1 VSDSTI
7 PERWLPVTRVTWFA
21 LVVLLL
27 AAYGAGIVPYF
38 NQLHVPCSSNDCL
51 ALALSP
57 QEAQLLPDLGLSI
70 DFYVGYA
77 LGINIVGFMLIV
89 LMAGLV
95 FWLRSST
102 WLGFLLSLALVFF
115 GTFSAQ
121 SATAIARQYPNLAWP
136 IFLLDASISSLTVML
151 FYLFPD
157 GRFVPRWT
165 RWLMI
170 GLVAGFVV
178 DLLLLNRGPLEP
190 SYSTTAEIMYL
201 GCLVVGILAQIY
213 RYRRVST
220 PAQRQQTKWAM
231 FGVIT
236 LFVMLL
242 AWSLLFELFPP
253 HSSSTRLA
261 TKLGLS
267 IGVLL
272 FTIFPLS
279 IVISILRYRLW
290 DIDIIIR
297 KTLVYA
303 LITALLALVY
313 FGVIVLLQVLFE
325 AISGEQSAISI
336 VISTLIIAALF
347 SPVRRR
353 VQDFIDR
360 RFYRRRYD
368 AEKTLAAFG
377 QFVRAETDLETL
389 KAELQRV
396 VRETMQPE
404 QVVIWLNRAAPAA
417 ELQFLGEGNLRPR
430 E

>member
-1 VSDSTI
+1 VSDSRI
-7 PERWLPVTRVTWFA
+7 PERWLPITRVVWFA
-21 LVVLLL
+21 LVFLLL
-27 AAYGAGIVPYF
+27 AAFSAGIVPYF
-38 NQLHVPCSSNDCL
+38 NQLHVPCSGEDCL
-51 ALALSP
+51 VLALSP
-57 QEAQLLPDLGLSI
+57 QEAQLLLGHGLSL

-77 LGINIVGFMLIV
+77 VGITIVGFILIM

-102 WLGFLLSLALVFF
+102 WLGFLLSLGLVIF
-115 GTFSAQ
+115 GTFSAL
-121 SATAIARQYPNLAWP
+121 SATALVRQYPGLAWP
-136 IFLLDASISSLTVML
+136 FFLLDFMTSVLSLLL
-151 FYLFPD
+151 FFVFPD

-165 RWLMI
+165 RLVVIALIAGVLLDLFLRNRGPLKPSYSATAETLYLI
-170 GLVAGFVV
+170 GLVAGV
-178 DLLLLNRGPLEP
+178 
-190 SYSTTAEIMYL
+190 
-201 GCLVVGILAQIY
+201 LAQIY
-213 RYRRVST
+213 RYRQDST
-220 PAQRQQTKWAM
+220 PTQRQQTKWVM
-231 FGVIT
+231 FGVMI
-236 LFVMLL
+236 LFVTLL

-253 HSSSTRLA
+253 KSSSTRLA
-261 TKLGLS
+261 VKLGLS

-279 IVISILRYRLW
+279 VVFSILRYRLW

-297 KTLVYA
+297 KTMVYA

-313 FGVIVLLQVLFE
+313 FGMIVLLQLMFE
-325 AISGEQSAISI
+325 ALSGEQSAISI

-347 SPVRRR
+347 SPLRRR

-396 VRETMQPE
+396 VRDTMQPE
-404 QVVIWLNRAAPAA
+404 EVFVWLNQATMSAKV
-417 ELQFLGEGNLRPR
+417 QFRGEDD
-430 E
+430 

>member
-1 VSDSTI
+1 MSDSRI
-7 PERWLPVTRVTWFA
+7 PERWLPVTRVVWFA
-21 LVVLLL
+21 LVFLLL
-27 AAYGAGIVPYF
+27 ATFSAGIVPFF
-38 NQLHVPCSSNDCL
+38 NQLHVPCSSDDCL
-51 ALALSP
+51 VLALSP
-57 QEAQLLPDLGLSI
+57 QEAQLLPDLGLSM

-77 LGINIVGFMLIV
+77 IGIDIVGFIFIM

-95 FWLRSST
+95 FWLRSHT

-121 SATAIARQYPNLAWP
+121 SATALARQYPDLAWP
-136 IFLLDASISSLTVML
+136 IFLLDASISVLTVML
-151 FYLFPD
+151 FFLFPD
-157 GRFVPRWT
+157 GRFMPRWT
-165 RWLMI
+165 RWLVI
-170 GLVAGFVV
+170 ALVAGFLL

-190 SYSTTAEIMYL
+190 SYSTTAEILYL
-201 GCLVVGILAQIY
+201 SCLVVGVLAQIY

-220 PAQRQQTKWAM
+220 PTQRQQTKWVM
-231 FGVIT
+231 FGVIV
-236 LFVMLL
+236 LFGMLL
-242 AWSLLFELFPP
+242 TWSLLFDLFPP
-253 HSSSTRLA
+253 RSSSTRLA
-261 TKLGLS
+261 IKLGLS
-267 IGVLL
+267 IAVLL
-272 FTIFPLS
+272 FTVFPLS
-279 IVISILRYRLW
+279 IVFSVLRYRLW

-313 FGVIVLLQVLFE
+313 FGVIVLLQLMFE

-360 RFYRRRYD
+360 RFYRRKYD

-389 KAELQRV
+389 KVELQHV

-404 QVVIWLNRAAPAA
+404 QVSIWLNQATRRA
-417 ELQFLGEGNLRPR
+417 EIQFQGEGSWRL
-430 E
+430 EE